1 VIGLKQEKTLLSL
14 IDKSVF
20 WWCCVCIMSDTI
32 RSLLGDSAKASG
44 YIQHQKELKR
54 YDLPLDASVE
64 DLEKAKKLAA
74 EKDLVSQFS
83 PDEFSLYRL
92 ITGK

>member
-1 VIGLKQEKTLLSL
+1 
-14 IDKSVF
+14 
-20 WWCCVCIMSDTI
+20 MSDTI

-83 PDEFSLYRL
+83 PDEFSLS
-92 ITGK
+92 TGLLRANKYNPYLSHKR